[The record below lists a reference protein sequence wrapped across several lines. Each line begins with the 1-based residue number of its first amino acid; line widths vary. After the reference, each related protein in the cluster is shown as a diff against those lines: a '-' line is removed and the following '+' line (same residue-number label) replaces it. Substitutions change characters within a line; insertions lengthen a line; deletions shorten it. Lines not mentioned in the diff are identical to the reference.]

1 MSDIVSYIW
10 VLKDKL
16 VDKIYNLNILPNV
29 DREDNS
35 KKNDWVISKIY
46 THFYNLSA
54 PPTEIIDN
62 IYLGNG
68 YNAAN
73 TTTLQ
78 ANNIQYIVNATCEI
92 PNYYEG
98 EISKNITY
106 MKIPISD
113 LKGSSIKDYLDRSY
127 TFITHANDI
136 GTGNILIHCYMGS
149 SRSAAVVIYYL
160 MKMHKKTLEEA
171 MDFIKSKRDIVNLNT
186 CFIDDLKL
194 CKFDSD

>member
-1 MSDIVSYIW
+1 MSHIVSYIW

-16 VDKIYNLNILPNV
+16 IDKIYNLTIIPTVN
-29 DREDNS
+29 REDKS
-35 KKNDWVISKIY
+35 RENDSVFSKIY

-68 YNAAN
+68 YNAADLN
-73 TTTLQ
+73 TLQ
-78 ANNIQYIVNATCEI
+78 INNIQYIINATNEI
-92 PNYYEG
+92 PNYYDADV
-98 EISKNITY
+98 SKNITY

-113 LKGSSIKDYLDRSY
+113 IAGSSIKDYLEQSY
-127 TFITHANDI
+127 TFITQSNDI

-160 MKMHKKTLEEA
+160 MKMHNKTLDEA
-171 MDFIKSKRDIVNLNT
+171 MVYIKSKRDIVNLNT
-186 CFIDDLKL
+186 CFIEDLQSL
-194 CKFDSD
+194 